1 MGGICNMKQF
11 LKKIGNTMTALGV
24 GIMSMFGTA
33 LVATPVAADNIL
45 DNISMD
51 SNGNLNTGSLGSSDT
66 SGTFTTLYSKY
77 KTILNGVIGLVT
89 ITLVLLFV
97 IQCAKLGA
105 SADNAAKRSNSV
117 GALLWIGVAAGL
129 LGSVYTFIGLFY
141 NLFNG

>member
-1 MGGICNMKQF
+1 MKQM
-11 LKKIGNTMTALGV
+11 LKKIGNAITALGV
-24 GIMSMFGTA
+24 TLMSIFGTA
-33 LVATPVAADNIL
+33 VVATPVAADNIL
-45 DNISMD
+45 DNIKMNSD
-51 SNGNLNTGSLGSSDT
+51 GSLDTGSLGSSDT

-97 IQCAKLGA
+97 IQCAKLGSA
-105 SADNAAKRSNSV
+105 ADNAAKRSNSV